1 MGLIAARDEVTAQQ
15 GKKDE
20 EISEMHDNLYAAP
33 PSNVDPL
40 VVHVIL

>member
-20 EISEMHDNLYAAP
+20 EISEMQDNLYARRPRTFHSA
-33 PSNVDPL
+33 DCM
-40 VVHVIL
+40 